1 MGGYWVASGIW
12 ILKVHM
18 KELPEQSFINYF
30 NLYCNDM
37 DASQL
42 FCFELYYLYQESR
55 LTEELRAVYCVC
67 QMRDERSQSPDE
79 KCWERSVNVKSNW
92 H

>member
-1 MGGYWVASGIW
+1 MVGGYWVASGIW

-37 DASQL
+37 GASEL
-42 FCFELYYLYQESR
+42 FYFDLYYLYQ
-55 LTEELRAVYCVC
+55 
-67 QMRDERSQSPDE
+67 D
-79 KCWERSVNVKSNW
+79 
-92 H
+92 